1 MADVETA
8 ENGGTLRAAA
18 EEAGLVYVDDSLP
31 GLTRKRSGTGFRY
44 LDAKGAPLRDKA
56 ALARIRSLAVPPAYT
71 DVWICPRSNGHIQAT
86 GRDAKGRKQYRYH
99 PDFRQAREANKFSR
113 IMAFANALP
122 AIRQRVDSDMKG
134 PGLSRDKVLATVV
147 HLLET
152 TLIRVGNDDYARTN
166 KSYGLTTLRDPHVR
180 VDGAALTFRFK
191 GKSGKIWNVAL
202 KDRRVARIVKACQ
215 DLPGQE
221 LFQYI
226 DTDGTQRDVTSSDV
240 NAYLREI
247 AGEDFTAKDFRTWAG
262 TVLAALALRE
272 FETFDSAAGAKRN
285 IRTAIES
292 VAGPPRQHADDLPQV
307 LHSSPG
313 ARLLSGGRAAPP
325 GEGCRR
331 IRAEQRSLQPASR
344 RGGGSRPA
352 SGAVGRS
359 RGRGPGREAGEA
371 RREERW
377 DRQEAARSDIRQG
390 GRLPSASPRDGGAR
404 AGGPGRDAS
413 RDPGRRGLRTEQPHG
428 AARDVRQ

>member
-1 MADVETA
+1 MAVVETA

-18 EEAGLVYVDDSLP
+18 EEAGLVYVDDSRP

-44 LDAKGAPLRDKA
+44 LDAKGSPLRDKA

-191 GKSGKIWNVAL
+191 GKSGKVWNVAL

-292 VAGPPRQHADDLPQV
+292 VAGRLGNTPTICRKCYIHPQV
-307 LHSSPG
+307 LDCYLEGGLLLQVKDAVESELSNDLSSLRPEEAAVLG
-313 ARLLSGGRAAPP
+313 LLQVRLAAAEDEARAGKQVKPAAKSGGRGKKPRGRTSAKAAGSRARPP
-325 GEGCRR
+325 ATGELVPEA
-331 IRAEQRSLQPASR
+331 RAET
-344 RGGGSRPA
+344 
-352 SGAVGRS
+352 
-359 RGRGPGREAGEA
+359 
-371 RREERW
+371 
-377 DRQEAARSDIRQG
+377 
-390 GRLPSASPRDGGAR
+390 R
-404 AGGPGRDAS
+404 AG
-413 RDPGRRGLRTEQPHG
+413 
-428 AARDVRQ
+428 AA